1 MNQLEHA
8 SEFRRAIANYK
19 LSESAKKILQKVNLV
34 LFVAPSA
41 SGRNTIIHELVRSGD
56 YHFII
61 SDTTRQSRVNNDV
74 PEQNGREYW
83 FRTEEAMLEE
93 IKRGEVLEAAVIHN
107 QQVSGISLREL
118 EKATSDKRMSIKD
131 VEVIGAANIHKLKPE
146 APIVFMVPPSFDI
159 WLERIHS
166 RGQMPPDELLRRFE
180 SAERELA
187 TALKCDYYRYV
198 LNDTVKG
205 TASEVDRLLTTGY
218 YDPFKERLVRE
229 LTEKL
234 YEDVEAYL
242 GEHAHHTYTD

>member
-8 SEFRRAIANYK
+8 AEFRKALANYK
-19 LSESAKKILQKVNLV
+19 LSEPAKKVLQKVKLT

-41 SGRNTIIHELVRSGD
+41 SGRNTIIRELVKSGD
-56 YHFII
+56 YHFIV
-61 SDTTRQSRVNNDV
+61 SDTTRQSRINNDV
-74 PEQNGREYW
+74 PEQNGRDYW
-83 FRTEEAMLEE
+83 FRTEAEMLEE
-93 IKRGEVLEAAVIHN
+93 IKHGEFLEAAIIHN

-118 EKATSDKRMSIKD
+118 ELAARDKRVAIKD
-131 VEVIGAANIHKLKPE
+131 VEVIGAANIHKLKPD
-146 APIVFMVPPSFDI
+146 ALFIFMVPPSFDI

-187 TALKCDYYRYV
+187 TALKSDYYRYV

-205 TASEVDRLLTTGY
+205 TASEVDRLMTTGY

-229 LTEKL
+229 ITERL
-234 YEDVEAYL
+234 YEEVEAYL
-242 GEHAHHTYTD
+242 GKHAHHTLS